1 MSKEIQFLLYSLPD
15 EEGKVQV
22 VVKDETLWCTQ
33 KAMAQL
39 FGVGV
44 PAISKHLGHIF
55 EEGELD
61 RTTTVS
67 KMEIVVNRGFRGSVN
82 EEVEF
87 YSLDAI
93 IAVGYRVSSLKATR
107 FRQWA
112 TKILHEYIK
121 KGFVMDDERLK
132 QGTAVFG
139 KDYFRELLERVR
151 SIRASERRIWQQ
163 ITDIYAECSTDYDK
177 NAPTTRDFYAMIQN
191 RFHYAITG
199 QTAAEIVYTKAD
211 HTKEHMGLTTWKNA
225 PDGRI
230 LKSDVSIAKIV
241 VIVVSPTKMGL
252 CFAGHAASRYR
263 PIQEV
268 MVLVAKV
275 TIPQIQRLE
284 GHGLILSMSMWEM
297 TGLQTLTG
305 KFFSQTF
312 LNRIQLK
319 RQRKSL
325 FVGQRRQLPICIPYR
340 KTGRILGCIVE
351 C

>member
-1 MSKEIQFLLYSLPD
+1 MRKEIQFLLYSLPD

-22 VVKDETLWCTQ
+22 VIKDETLWCTQ

-44 PAISKHLGHIF
+44 PAISKHLKNIF
-55 EEGELD
+55 EEGELIKNVV
-61 RTTTVS
+61 VS
-67 KMEIVVNRGFRGSVN
+67 KMEITTQHGAMEGKTQSK
-82 EEVEF
+82 EVEF

-121 KGFVMDDERLK
+121 KGFVMDDDRLK

-230 LKSDVSIAKIV
+230 LKSDVSIAKNY
-241 VIVVSPTKMGL
+241 L
-252 CFAGHAASRYR
+252 
-263 PIQEV
+263 QE
-268 MVLVAKV
+268 KE
-275 TIPQIQRLE
+275 I
-284 GHGLILSMSMWEM
+284 
-297 TGLQTLTG
+297 
-305 KFFSQTF
+305 
-312 LNRIQLK
+312 
-319 RQRKSL
+319 
-325 FVGQRRQLPICIPYR
+325 RQLER
-340 KTGRILGCIVE
+340 AVTGFFDYIEDLIERENTFNMEQFSASVNEFLAFRRYQILPDKGKISAAEAKQKAENEYDIFNRTQRIDSDFDKEIRGMLGNQ
-351 C
+351 